1 MQFVSNGPDIPDALL
16 QAHEEGRVVF
26 FCGAGVSYPAGLPDF
41 RGLVESIYSKIGT
54 NRELIEDQSFR
65 SGQYD
70 STLNLLEDRL
80 PGQRKGLQMRKA
92 LAESLQPKLRQKGAT
107 ETHAALLQ
115 LARNREGKLRLVTTN
130 FDHVFERV
138 AKREGMPFVPHVA
151 PMLPVP
157 KNSRWDG
164 LVYLHGLLPGKPDD
178 SALNR
183 LVVTSGDF
191 GLAYLTERWAARFVS
206 ELFRNYV
213 VCFVGYSIND
223 PVMRYM
229 MDALA
234 ADRMLGEVTP
244 QAWALGD
251 FKLGEEATK
260 TIEWKAKGVTPI
272 LYEVPAGDKTHLAL
286 HRTLKVWA
294 ETYRDGV
301 NGKAGIVA
309 RHALARPSAS
319 TKQDDFVGRMLW
331 ALSDKSGAPAE
342 RFADFN
348 PVPSLDWLLEAF
360 ADERFRHADLPR
372 FNVPP
377 RAEADSKLT
386 FSLVRRPAPYNLA
399 PRMSLVAGSGLN
411 LGWDDVM
418 FHLARWLTRHLND
431 PALVLWLADRG
442 GQLGGQWPWLIE
454 RKLDELD
461 GLERAGKAAELA
473 AIRADAPNAIPSPM
487 MRKLWRLLIT
497 GRVKAHR
504 TDVDLYTWQR
514 KLKRDGFSTTLRL
527 ELRDLLSPRITLR
540 KPLRWGQEPD
550 QSEEPKRIRQLVDWE
565 LVLVAD
571 HVHSMFRDLS
581 SDTWRAALPKLLN
594 ELQVL
599 LLDALD
605 LLRELD
611 EANDVSDRSYW
622 DMPSISHHR
631 QNKGFRD
638 WVTLIE
644 LLREAWLETRN
655 LDPVHAR
662 EVARAWFAQPYP
674 TFKRLALFAASYD
687 DTFEPDLWVDWLVGG
702 NAWWLW
708 SIDTRREAISL
719 LRLQGPRLTKDGLA
733 RLEEAILEG
742 PPREKYSDEI
752 TSGDWQELSDRYIW
766 LRLAKLR
773 FVGVEL
779 GADASRR
786 LDALSAQYP
795 LWRVALDQRDEFS
808 HWMTGSGDPDYKR
821 ETILDRAPTKADE
834 LVLWLK
840 KPPPERPFFHEDTW
854 RETCRKHLL
863 NSLCALQRLASEDV
877 WPEHRWR
884 EALQVWG
891 EANRAKR
898 SWRHVAAVVETM
910 PDSMLLALE
919 NPIGWWLKE
928 VSNTTVSD
936 SDRFIRLC
944 LRVLALDI
952 EAGTGTQHN
961 GRPIDQ
967 PVTEAINHLV
977 GHITQ
982 ALLNLWFQK
991 ELNDN
996 DGLPND
1002 LKMIFTALCD
1012 TQIDRYRHG
1021 RVILSAHLI
1030 SFFRVDRVWTER
1042 HLLPLFDWESDALE
1056 ARAAWEGFLWSPR
1069 LYLPLLTAFKSS
1081 FLQTAG
1087 HYAELGEHGRQYA
1100 AFMTYAAL
1108 EPLDGYA
1115 STDFQVAFG
1124 ALPFEGLR
1132 EAAQALS
1139 QAMEGVGEQCEEY
1152 WKNRVRPLWQ
1162 SVWPKSRELVSP
1174 GIAEHL
1180 ARMAIAAGDQ
1190 FPAALMTIESWLMPI
1205 EHPDHLVTLLM
1216 NAGHCRRF
1224 GEDALKLL
1232 SAVMLD
1238 QLWGWDD
1245 INHCLD
1251 EIVGSKPELAK
1262 DPRYQRL
1269 RERARQRGSR

>member
-1 MQFVSNGPDIPDALL
+1 MQFVTNGPDIPDALL

-26 FCGAGVSYPAGLPDF
+26 FCGAGISYPAGLPGF
-41 RGLVESIYSKIGT
+41 GGLVDSIYEKVGT
-54 NRELIEDQSFR
+54 ACTPIEAQAFTSY
-65 SGQYD
+65 QYD
-70 STLNLLEDRL
+70 ATLNLLEDRL

-92 LAESLQPKLRQKGAT
+92 LADALKPNLRKKGAT

-115 LARNREGKLRLVTTN
+115 LARSREGKLRLVTTN
-130 FDHVFERV
+130 FDRVFERV
-138 AKREGMPFVPHVA
+138 GKRESMPFVPYVA

-164 LVYLHGLLPGKPDD
+164 LVYLHGLLPDKPDNN
-178 SALNR
+178 ALNR

-251 FKLGEEATK
+251 VRPGEEASK

-272 LYEVPAGDKTHLAL
+272 LYEVLAGDKTHSAL
-286 HRTLKVWA
+286 HGTLKAWA

-301 NGKAGIVA
+301 NGKSGIVA
-309 RHALARPSAS
+309 RHALTRPSAS

-342 RFADFN
+342 KFADFN

-360 ADERFRHADLPR
+360 ADDRFRHADLPR

-377 RAEADSKLT
+377 RAEEDSKLT
-386 FSLVRRPAPYNLA
+386 FSLVRRPAPYHLA
-399 PRMSLVAGSGLN
+399 PRMSLVAGGWLN
-411 LGWDDVM
+411 LGWDEVM

-431 PALVLWLADRG
+431 PALVLWLAGRG
-442 GQLGGQWPWLIE
+442 GQLGDRWPWLIE

-461 GLERAGKAAELA
+461 VLERDGKAAELA
-473 AIRADAPNAIPSPM
+473 AIRANAPNAIPSPL
-487 MRKLWRLLIT
+487 MRRLWRLLLA

-504 TDVDLYTWQR
+504 TDIDLYMWQR
-514 KLKRDGFSTTLRL
+514 RLMRDGFSTALRL

-540 KPLRWGQEPD
+540 KPLRWGQESDP
-550 QSEEPKRIRQLVDWE
+550 SETPKRIRQLVDWE

-571 HVHSMFRDLS
+571 HVHSALRDLS
-581 SDTWRAALPKLLN
+581 SDAWRAALPKLLDD
-594 ELQVL
+594 LQVL

-611 EANDVSDRSYW
+611 EADDESDRSYW
-622 DMPSISHHR
+622 DMPSISDHW

-638 WVTLIE
+638 WVALIE

-655 LDPVHAR
+655 VDSVRAGGLAR
-662 EVARAWFAQPYP
+662 SWFTQRYP

-687 DTFEPDLWVDWLVGG
+687 GTIEPDLWADWLVGG
-702 NAWWLW
+702 AAWWLW
-708 SIDTRREAISL
+708 SIDTKREALAL
-719 LRLQGPRLTKDGLA
+719 LRLQGPRLTAGALA
-733 RLEEAILEG
+733 RLEEAILKG
-742 PPREKYSDEI
+742 PPRERYSDDI
-752 TSGDWQELSDRYIW
+752 TLEDWQELSDRSIW

-773 FVGVEL
+773 SVGVDL
-779 GADASRR
+779 GADAALR

-795 LWRVALDQRDEFS
+795 LWQIAVDERDEFS

-821 ETILDRAPTKADE
+821 DRILDRAPTKADE

-840 KPPPERPFFHEDTW
+840 KPPPKRPFFHEDTW
-854 RETCRKHLL
+854 RDTCRKHLL
-863 NSLCALQRLASEDV
+863 NSLCALQRLASEGV

-898 SWRHVAAVVETM
+898 SWQHAAAVVGTM
-910 PDSMLLALE
+910 PDDVLLALVHQV
-919 NPIGWWLKE
+919 GWWLKE
-928 VSNTTVSD
+928 VSNNTVTD
-936 SDRFIRLC
+936 SDQLIRLC
-944 LRVLALDI
+944 QRVLTLDI
-952 EAGTGTQHN
+952 EPGSSIQRDGQ
-961 GRPIDQ
+961 PIDQ
-967 PVTEAINHLV
+967 PVTEAINHPV
-977 GHITQ
+977 GHVTQ
-982 ALLNLWFQK
+982 ALLNLWFQS

-996 DGLPND
+996 DGLPDN
-1002 LKMIFTALCD
+1002 LKTIFTALCD
-1012 TQIDRYRHG
+1012 ARVHRYRHG

-1030 SFFRVDRVWTER
+1030 SLFRVDRGWTER
-1042 HLLPLFDWESDALE
+1042 HLLPHFDWELEAPE

-1069 LYLPLLTAFKSS
+1069 LYLPLLMAFKSA

-1087 HYAELGEHGRQYA
+1087 HYAELGEHGRQFA
-1100 AFMTYAAL
+1100 AFITYAAL
-1108 EPLDGYA
+1108 EPLDGYSA
-1115 STDFQVAFG
+1115 SDFQSAFG
-1124 ALPFEGLR
+1124 MLPLEGLR

-1139 QAMEGVGEQCEEY
+1139 QAMEGVGEQREEF
-1152 WKNRVRPLWQ
+1152 WKNRIRPLWQ
-1162 SVWPKSRELVSP
+1162 AVWPKSRDLVSP
-1174 GIAEHL
+1174 GIAEYL
-1180 ARMAIAAGDQ
+1180 ARMAIAAGDE
-1190 FPAALMTIESWLMPI
+1190 FPAALAAIELWLKPI
-1205 EHPDHLVTLLM
+1205 EHPSHLVNLLKS
-1216 NAGHCRRF
+1216 AGHCRRF
-1224 GEDALKLL
+1224 GEASLKLL

-1238 QLWGWDD
+1238 QLWGWDE
-1245 INHCLD
+1245 IGHCLA
-1251 EIVGSKPELAK
+1251 EIASCAPELAN
-1262 DPRYQRL
+1262 DPRYFRLQQR
-1269 RERARQRGSR
+1269 AHQRGG